1 MSPLSP
7 PYLLQIR
14 QRSGNGLYLR
24 AIRKSK
30 DARLADV
37 HLKQFLVRYFFLR
50 HCLKFINYITLL

>member
-7 PYLLQIR
+7 PDLLQIR

-24 AIRKSK
+24 AIRQSE

-50 HCLKFINYITLL
+50 HYLKFINYITLL